1 MSAATGSPTA
11 LTDRR
16 RRAAPAGGP
25 ATARPKAAAKAAPH
39 AGAVLEVDL
48 DAIGENFKKLAE
60 RVGSNVR
67 VAAVVKA
74 DAYGLGMDKVAPV
87 LARAGAKTFF
97 VATLDEGLALRAL
110 LPRAQI
116 AVLNG
121 LVMGVPADF
130 AKAALLP
137 VLNDLGQIASWQGY
151 AARRG
156 GAPAMLHLDTGMARL
171 GLPPKEMQRLSNE
184 PDRLAGFTLAQ
195 ILSHLACAN
204 EAAHPMNDAQL
215 DAFRAALKRLPRAP
229 ASLAASSGMFLGS
242 DFLFDTVR
250 VGAALYGINPIP
262 GRPNPMRQVVRLKA
276 KILQLRDV
284 DRGESVGYGAAHRIE
299 QPTRI
304 ATIAMG
310 YADGWLRS
318 SSHRGSAHIAG
329 KPAPVVGQIS
339 MDLLTLDVTGHDPA
353 TLIPGSYVELLDE
366 RYGVDDAALAAQ
378 TIGYEILTSLGSRF
392 HRVYRSGPPRGD
404 RGR

>member
-1 MSAATGSPTA
+1 MAS
-11 LTDRR
+11 TDARP
-16 RRAAPAGGP
+16 RRAEG
-25 ATARPKAAAKAAPH
+25 R
-39 AGAVLEVDL
+39 AGAILEIDL
-48 DAIGENFKKLAE
+48 DAIAGNFKKLAE
-60 RVGSNVR
+60 RVGPHVR

-74 DAYGLGMDKVAPV
+74 DAYGLGVEKVAPA

-97 VATLDEGLALRAL
+97 VATLDEALGLREL

-121 LVMGVPADF
+121 LVMGAPADF
-130 AKAALLP
+130 AKAALVP
-137 VLNDLGQIASWQGY
+137 VLNDLGQIATWQGY

-156 GAPAMLHLDTGMARL
+156 GAPAMLQLDTGMARL
-171 GLPPKEMQRLSNE
+171 GLTPKETHRLTNE
-184 PDRLAGFTLAQ
+184 PGRLEGFTLA
-195 ILSHLACAN
+195 LVLTHLACAS
-204 EAAHPMNDAQL
+204 EASHPMNEAQL
-215 DAFRAALKRLPRAP
+215 EAFRAALKRLPRAP
-229 ASLAASSGMFLGS
+229 ASLAASAGMFLGS
-242 DFLFDTVR
+242 DFLFDMVR
-250 VGAALYGINPIP
+250 IGAALYGVNPTP
-262 GRPNPMRQVVRLKA
+262 GRPNPMQQVLRLKA
-276 KILQLRDV
+276 KILQVRDV

-339 MDLLTLDVTGHDPA
+339 MDLLTLDVTSHDPA
-353 TLIPGSYVELLDE
+353 TLIPGTYVDLLDE

-378 TIGYEILTSLGSRF
+378 TIGYEILTGLGNRF
-392 HRVYRSGPPRGD
+392 HRVYRSGG
-404 RGR
+404 GR

>member
-11 LTDRR
+11 LTDQRR
-16 RRAAPAGGP
+16 RSAPAGAS
-25 ATARPKAAAKAAPH
+25 ATARPKAGAKAPRH
-39 AGAVLEVDL
+39 AGAVLEIDL
-48 DAIGENFKKLAE
+48 DAIAENFKKLAQ
-60 RVGSNVR
+60 RVGPHVR

-74 DAYGLGMDKVAPV
+74 DAYGLGMEKVAPA

-97 VATLDEGLALRAL
+97 VATFEEGLALREV

-121 LVMGVPADF
+121 LVMGAPADF
-130 AKAALLP
+130 AKAALVP
-137 VLNDLGQIASWQGY
+137 VLNDLGQIAAWQGY

-171 GLPPKEMQRLSNE
+171 GLAPKETQRLMSE
-184 PDRLAGFTLAQ
+184 PDRLAGFTLALT
-195 ILSHLACAN
+195 LSHLACAA

-242 DFLFDTVR
+242 DFLFDMVR
-250 VGAALYGINPIP
+250 IGAALYGVNPTP
-262 GRPNPMRQVVRLKA
+262 GRPNPMQQVVRLKA

-353 TLIPGSYVELLDE
+353 TLIPGSYVDLLDE

-378 TIGYEILTSLGSRF
+378 TIGYEILTALGSRF
-392 HRVYRSGPPRGD
+392 HRVYRSGPSRGD